1 LRLGPLTHGAAWA
14 AIEAFLGPEGDRE
27 RYYREYPFPDGWL
40 RVVVDYSEE
49 PAWIVTAVVQVN
61 DPRG

>member
-1 LRLGPLTHGAAWA
+1 VGN
-14 AIEAFLGPEGDRE
+14 RE
-27 RYYREYPFPDGWL
+27 RYYRENLFPDGWL

-49 PAWIVTAVVQVN
+49 PAWIVTAVVQDN